1 MVRKARYAVAIVSAS
16 GSDAMSQRSEVQNT
30 IEKVA
35 ADNGVSEAAVQA
47 LFDAL
52 VAGGGTMAQF
62 SHPELGGMG
71 QWSRGGMLMIGDM
84 FNYQLKARVDHI
96 CSQLAD
102 LASQQHAMRRDAQ
115 GSGAGRGWWPEGL
128 GLPSSSGA
136 QNDMRYAFFP
146 AERRLAISDGGTVTV
161 YDTDDHLISGVSQQ
175 QSGSRSVAFTSQKGE
190 VRLQDLRQVSRGGDE
205 ARAPQPTLGAE
216 RPRPETA
223 PADDVLRKI
232 EGLSELLKKG
242 LLTED
247 EFRTK
252 KAELLARL

>member
-1 MVRKARYAVAIVSAS
+1 MSESTAVRAA
-16 GSDAMSQRSEVQNT
+16 

-35 ADNGVSEAAVQA
+35 ADNGVSTAAAQA

-52 VAGGGTMAQF
+52 AAGGGTMAQF

-84 FNYQLKARVDHI
+84 FNYDLKARVDRM
-96 CSQLAD
+96 CSQLAEVAARHPRT
-102 LASQQHAMRRDAQ
+102 LEGGARDAAA
-115 GSGAGRGWWPEGL
+115 SGGVRGWWPEGL

-146 AERRLAISDGGTVTV
+146 TERRLAISDGGDVTV
-161 YDTDDHLISGVSQQ
+161 YDTADHMISGVSQQ
-175 QSGSRSVAFTSQKGE
+175 QGGSRNLAFTSQKGD
-190 VRLQDLRQVSRGGDE
+190 VKLSDLRQVSRGGDE
-205 ARAPQPTLGAE
+205 ARTPT
-216 RPRPETA
+216 PTA
-223 PADDVLRKI
+223 TVEAARTEATSADEILRRI

-242 LLTED
+242 ILTED
-247 EFRTK
+247 EFRAK

>member
-1 MVRKARYAVAIVSAS
+1 MSEDTSVQAAIA
-16 GSDAMSQRSEVQNT
+16 
-30 IEKVA
+30 KVA
-35 ADNGVSEAAVQA
+35 ADNGVSTGAVQA

-52 VAGGGTMAQF
+52 AAGGGTMAQF

-84 FNYQLKARVDHI
+84 FNYGLKARVDHM

-102 LASQQHAMRRDAQ
+102 LAARHPRAPYGDAA
-115 GSGAGRGWWPEGL
+115 SGGMRGWWPEGL

-146 AERRLAISDGGTVTV
+146 NERRLAISDGGDVTV
-161 YDTDDHLISGVSQQ
+161 YDTADHMISGVSQQ
-175 QSGSRSVAFTSQKGE
+175 QGGSRNLAFTSQRGDVK
-190 VRLQDLRQVSRGGDE
+190 LSDLRQVSQGGDE
-205 ARAPQPTLGAE
+205 ARAPVPTPVAEGVRTEATGADE
-216 RPRPETA
+216 IFRR
-223 PADDVLRKI
+223 I

-242 LLTED
+242 ILTED
-247 EFRTK
+247 EFRAK